1 MKIFDC
7 FMYNNEDLI
16 LEIRLNTLS
25 QYVDKFVIVEAKHD
39 HQGNVKKKYK
49 FEVENFSKFKHK
61 IEYWQISNF
70 PKDINN
76 WERENFQRN
85 FILNGLSEANQE
97 DYVIISDI
105 DEIPNLEDI
114 DLIVKSKKKYTAF
127 KQKMI
132 YYKLN
137 LLNLTEKE
145 WYGSRMCKLR
155 HLKSPQWLRNKKV
168 KLYPFYRFDKI
179 NWNIVNN
186 GGWHFSNI
194 MTPYDIS
201 EKIKSFAHSEFNT
214 PEFTNIENIKEK
226 IRLKKDLFG
235 RKFELEKITQEEDLP
250 KYINENQK
258 KFSEFLLK

>member
-70 PKDINN
+70 PEDINN

-105 DEIPNLEDI
+105 DEIPNLEDV

-127 KQKMI
+127 EQKMI

-145 WYGSRMCKLR
+145 WYGSRMCKLK

-201 EKIKSFAHSEFNT
+201 EKIKSFAHQEFNHNNLT
-214 PEFTNIENIKEK
+214 NLKNIEKRVNSGTDIFE
-226 IRLKKDLFG
+226 RPYHYKKVDLDENFPDYILENKS
-235 RKFELEKITQEEDLP
+235 KFKDWML
-250 KYINENQK
+250 
-258 KFSEFLLK
+258 

>member
-70 PKDINN
+70 PEDINN

-85 FILNGLSEANQE
+85 FILNGLSKANQD
-97 DYVIISDI
+97 DYIIISDV

-114 DLIVKSKKKYTAF
+114 DLIVKSKKKYAAF

-137 LLNLTEKE
+137 LLNLTQKE
-145 WYGSRMCKLR
+145 WYGSKMCKLK

-179 NWNIVNN
+179 NWNIINN

-226 IRLKKDLFG
+226 IESKKDLFG
-235 RKFELEKITQEEDLP
+235 RKFEFEKITQEKDLP

>member
-16 LEIRLNTLS
+16 LEIRLNSLN
-25 QYVDKFVIVEAKHD
+25 QYVDKFIIVEAKHD

-49 FEVENFSKFKHK
+49 FNVENFSKFRHK
-61 IEYWQISNF
+61 IEYWQINNF
-70 PKDINN
+70 SEEFNN

-85 FILNGLSEANQE
+85 FILNGLSKANQE

-105 DEIPNLEDI
+105 DEIPNLEDV

-145 WYGSRMCKLR
+145 WYGSKMCKLK

-179 NWNIVNN
+179 NWNIINN

-194 MTPYDIS
+194 MTPEQIS
-201 EKIKSFAHSEFNT
+201 KKIKSFAHAEFNT
-214 PEFTNIENIKEK
+214 VEFTDIENIKKNIE
-226 IRLKKDLFG
+226 LKKDLFG
-235 RKFELEKITQEEDLP
+235 RKFQFKKIAREEDLP
-250 KYINENQK
+250 KYINKNKK